1 VWAEPTIVILKIKK
15 YEVCFMSDTKV
26 VVLAAGQGTRM
37 KSKVPKVLH
46 KVLDKM
52 MIDYVIEAAKE
63 AGASSICAVVGHK
76 SAMVKAMLGDK
87 VSEFAVQKEQLGTG
101 HAVMQAE
108 SFIGNEG
115 DVLVLCGD
123 TPLITSETIK
133 KLIDIHKND
142 NNSATVVSVKLS
154 NPTGYGR
161 IIRDRHTFRKIVEEK
176 DANSDEKKI
185 NEINTGVYIF
195 KAAELIDSFKELKN
209 DNAQNEYYLT
219 DCLEIIKEKGG
230 NVGVMIAPD
239 ENEFLGINSKLQLAQ
254 ATKVM
259 KKRINERHMINGV
272 TIEDPD
278 NTYIGRD
285 VKIEPDT
292 VILPGTVIE
301 GATEIGTD
309 CVIGPNSRITNSIIK
324 DCVTVQMSVLL
335 SAEVDNY
342 TTVGPFAYLRPN
354 SKIGEHVKIGD
365 FVEIKNSTIDDGT
378 KVSHLTYVGDSDVGK
393 NVNFGCGTVTVN
405 YDGKNKFRTTIGD
418 RAFIGCN
425 TNLIAP
431 VVIKNDAFTAAGS
444 TITFDVPEGSLSI
457 ARAKQV
463 NKPGWREKK
472 KD

>member
-1 VWAEPTIVILKIKK
+1 
-15 YEVCFMSDTKV
+15 MSDSKV

-46 KVLDKM
+46 KILDKM

-63 AGASSICAVVGHK
+63 AGVSSICAVVGHQ
-76 SAMVKAMLGDK
+76 SAMVKAMIGEK

-108 SFIGNEG
+108 RFIGEDG
-115 DVLVLCGD
+115 DVLILCGD
-123 TPLITSETIK
+123 TPLITAKTIK
-133 KLIDIHKND
+133 ELFEIHRKNE
-142 NNSATVVSVKLS
+142 NAATVISVMLKD
-154 NPTGYGR
+154 PTGYGR
-161 IIRDRHTFRKIVEEK
+161 IKRHNHSFDRVVEHK
-176 DANSDEKKI
+176 DATEEERKI
-185 NEINTGVYIF
+185 NEINTGVYVF
-195 KAAELIDSFKELKN
+195 KASELIASFKELKN

-219 DCLEIIKEKGG
+219 DCLEIIKNKGL
-230 NVGVMIAPD
+230 NVGVMIARD

-254 ATKVM
+254 AAKVM
-259 KKRINERHMINGV
+259 KNRINEKHLTDGV
-272 TIEDPD
+272 TIEDPE
-278 NTYIGRD
+278 NTYIGKD
-285 VKIEPDT
+285 VIIKPDT

-301 GATEIGTD
+301 GKTEIGTD
-309 CVIGPNSRITNSIIK
+309 CIIGPNSRITNSIIK
-324 DCVTVQMSVLL
+324 DGVIVQSSTLL

-342 TTVGPFAYLRPN
+342 TTIGPFAYIRPN

-431 VVIKNDAFTAAGS
+431 VVIKEDAFTAAGS

-457 ARAKQV
+457 ARAKQI

-472 KD
+472 EQ

>member
-1 VWAEPTIVILKIKK
+1 
-15 YEVCFMSDTKV
+15 MNDSKV

-63 AGASSICAVVGHK
+63 AGVSSICAVVGHK
-76 SAMVKAMLGDK
+76 SAMVKAMIGEK

-108 SFIGNEG
+108 NFIGQNG
-115 DVLVLCGD
+115 DVLILCGD
-123 TPLITSETIK
+123 TPLITAKTIK
-133 KLIDIHKND
+133 ELFEFHRKNE
-142 NNSATVVSVKLS
+142 NAATVISVVLED
-154 NPTGYGR
+154 PTGYGR
-161 IIRDRHTFRKIVEEK
+161 IVRGNHSFEKIVEHK
-176 DANSDEKKI
+176 DATEEQKMI
-185 NEINTGVYIF
+185 NEINTGVYVF
-195 KAAELIDSFKELKN
+195 KASELLQSFKELKN

-219 DCLEIIKEKGG
+219 DCLEIIKNKGL
-230 NVGVMIAPD
+230 NVGVMIARD
-239 ENEFLGINSKLQLAQ
+239 ENEFLGINSKLQLAKAAQ
-254 ATKVM
+254 VM
-259 KKRINERHMINGV
+259 KRRINEKHLINGV
-272 TIEDPD
+272 TIEDPE
-278 NTYIGRD
+278 NTYIGKD
-285 VKIEPDT
+285 VVIKPDT

-301 GATEIGTD
+301 GKTEIGTD

-324 DCVTVQMSVLL
+324 DGVTVQASVLL

-342 TTVGPFAYLRPN
+342 TTIGPFAYLRPN
-354 SKIGEHVKIGD
+354 SKIGEHVKVGD

-431 VVIKNDAFTAAGS
+431 VVIKEDAFTAAGS

-457 ARAKQV
+457 ARVKQV
-463 NKPGWREKK
+463 NKPGWRKKK
-472 KD
+472 KDD